1 MLIIKIALRNLAR
14 HKKRTIFTAIVIAV
28 AICFYVFA
36 DALILGMMDSSYEN
50 ITEYEYGHIQLM
62 STEYW
67 EDKDDLP
74 LQNLISLGQDT
85 IDQITGRPEVTGYAP
100 RLDFTA
106 ELTDG
111 RDSIPLVGRGIDLE
125 QEATNFRIDDSLV
138 EGSYIQAGE
147 PEAVI
152 GQSLAEDMELGV
164 GDFFMLVVRN
174 RDESF
179 NVIDLTVAG
188 IINTPNPYINDNVV
202 FLPINLARD
211 ALLVDE
217 DQASHISLKL
227 TDRELAAGSSAEI
240 TELMT
245 TETGSESY
253 QAFSWEQD
261 AEDLIVM
268 QEYSDMVL
276 IMVLGVILL
285 LAMAGIANTVIL
297 SVIERLK
304 EIGMMKA
311 MGMKVKEVT
320 FLIGLEAAGIGILG
334 GLLGVVLGAGAVYLL
349 TTYGINIYA
358 GMEGEL
364 DLPISMAVIYG
375 SWKPGTF
382 IFVFVYSV
390 IVSFISG
397 LIPAY
402 WGAKKNPVDILH
414 E

>member
-1 MLIIKIALRNLAR
+1 LLIIKIALRNLSR

-50 ITEYEYGHIQLM
+50 ITEYEFGHIQLM
-62 STEYW
+62 SGEYW

-74 LQNLISLGQDT
+74 LQNLISLEEET
-85 IDQITGRPEVTGYAP
+85 LARIAGRPEVTGYAP
-100 RLDFTA
+100 RLDFSA
-106 ELTDG
+106 EMTDG
-111 RDSIPLVGRGIDLE
+111 RDSIPLIGRGIDLE
-125 QEATNFRIDDSLV
+125 QEASNFRIRDSII
-138 EGSYIQAGE
+138 EGSYIEEGE

-152 GQSLAEDMELGV
+152 GQSLAEDMELEV
-164 GDFFMLVVRN
+164 GDFFMLIVRT
-174 RDESF
+174 RGESF

-202 FLPINLARD
+202 FLPIDLARD
-211 ALLVDE
+211 ALLVE
-217 DQASHISLKL
+217 DNQASHISLKL
-227 TDRELAAGSSAEI
+227 TDRELAADSSTEI
-240 TELMT
+240 SELLT
-245 TETGSESY
+245 AGPASENY
-253 QAFSWEQD
+253 RAYSWEEG

-276 IMVLGVILL
+276 ILVLGVILL

-297 SVIERLK
+297 SVIERFK

-311 MGMKVKEVT
+311 MGMKIKEVT

-334 GLLGVVLGAGAVYLL
+334 GLLGVTLGAGAVYLL
-349 TTYGINIYA
+349 STYGINIYA

-382 IFVFVYSV
+382 IFVFFYSV
-390 IVSFISG
+390 IISFISG

>member
-1 MLIIKIALRNLAR
+1 MLLIKIALRNLAR

-36 DALILGMMDSSYEN
+36 DALIFGMMDSSYEN

-62 STEYW
+62 AEEYW
-67 EDKDDLP
+67 QDKDDLP
-74 LQNLISLGQDT
+74 LQNLISLDQDLL
-85 IDQITGRPEVTGYAP
+85 DQLVERPEVTGYAP

-125 QEATNFRIDDSLV
+125 QEANNFRINDSLV
-138 EGSYIQAGE
+138 EGSYLEAGE
-147 PEAVI
+147 PQAVI
-152 GQSLAEDMELGV
+152 GQNLAEDMELNV
-164 GDFFMLVVRN
+164 GDFLMLIVRTK
-174 RDESF
+174 DESF
-179 NVIDLTVAG
+179 NVIDLTVSG

-202 FLPINLARD
+202 FLPIDLARD
-211 ALLVDE
+211 TLLVDS
-217 DQASHISLKL
+217 DVSSHISLKL
-227 TDRELAAGSSAEI
+227 TDRELAASSSAEI
-240 TELMT
+240 SELLATVSTEYK
-245 TETGSESY
+245 SY
-253 QAFSWEQD
+253 SWEED

-276 IMVLGVILL
+276 ILVLGVILL

-320 FLIGLEAAGIGILG
+320 FLIGLEAAGIGVLG
-334 GLLGVVLGAGAVYLL
+334 GLLGVILGAGAVYLL
-349 TTYGINIYA
+349 TSYGINIYA

-382 IFVFVYSV
+382 IFVFIYSIV
-390 IVSFISG
+390 VSFISG

-402 WGAKKNPVDILH
+402 WGAKKEPVDILH